1 MPLPVWMLLGF
12 ATWTVLLLLATV
24 GIYRWSRIL
33 TGRVP
38 IREFRADEVEGKD
51 WYKRSMRAHA
61 NCIENLPVFGTI
73 VFALYAGDVANATVN
88 VLMVVILAARIVQ
101 SLVHVFLVQTNTVVS
116 VRFGFFFVQIV
127 SFLWLI
133 AIVVANLSSSV

>member
-1 MPLPVWMLLGF
+1 MTLPLWMLLGF
-12 ATWTVLLLLATV
+12 ATWTVLLLLVTV

-38 IREFRADEVEGKD
+38 ISEFRADQVEGKD

-61 NCIENLPVFGTI
+61 NCIENLPVFGAI
-73 VFALYAGDVANATVN
+73 VFALYAGDVASATVN
-88 VLMVVILAARIVQ
+88 VLAIAILAARIVQ
-101 SLVHVFLVQTNTVVS
+101 SLVHACLVQTNTMVS
-116 VRFGFFFVQIV
+116 IRFGFFLVQIV

-133 AIVVANLSSSV
+133 VLIVASFV

>member
-1 MPLPVWMLLGF
+1 MTLPVWMLLGF

-38 IREFRADEVEGKD
+38 ISEFRADEIEGKD

-61 NCIENLPVFGTI
+61 NCVENLPVFGAI

-88 VLMVVILAARIVQ
+88 VLTVVILAARIMQ
-101 SLVHVFLVQTNTVVS
+101 SLVHVCLVQTNTVVS

-133 AIVVANLSSSV
+133 AIIVANLGSSI